1 MEPFRT
7 LDAVALPIPRAN
19 LDTDQ
24 IIPARFLRKPRAGG
38 FGQFLF
44 HDLRFRADG
53 SEEPAFLLNQP
64 AYRTARI
71 VVAADKNARKAP

>member
-1 MEPFRT
+1 MQPFQT

-44 HDLRFRADG
+44 HDLRFRPRRNRGPLVPA
-53 SEEPAFLLNQP
+53 EPGRLS
-64 AYRTARI
+64 RRG
-71 VVAADKNARKAP
+71 DRGRC